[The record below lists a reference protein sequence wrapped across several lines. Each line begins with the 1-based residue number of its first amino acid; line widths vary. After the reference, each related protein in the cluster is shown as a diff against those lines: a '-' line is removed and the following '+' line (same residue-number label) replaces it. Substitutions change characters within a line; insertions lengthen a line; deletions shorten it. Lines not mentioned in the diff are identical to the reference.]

1 MQQSMQRSRGGKGD
15 AFCLGSGCKSE
26 RAASNYQQQTDF
38 FEDYL
43 KKLKEKTVEM
53 DDKISGAEFRLVQ
66 NVQENGNLR
75 SKVAQSP
82 DKRALEEKKLAR
94 EEARNAE
101 RLAMH
106 TLHEK
111 TSLVEVFSKGRFLYF
126 FI

>member
-1 MQQSMQRSRGGKGD
+1 MYSRMQ
-15 AFCLGSGCKSE
+15 FW
-26 RAASNYQQQTDF
+26 
-38 FEDYL
+38 
-43 KKLKEKTVEM
+43 
-53 DDKISGAEFRLVQ
+53 KISGAEFRLVQ

-82 DKRALEEKKLAR
+82 DKVLRALEEKKLAR

-111 TSLVEVFSKGRFLYF
+111 TSLVEVFSKNKHQHKGGRGKLATAYMTALLPRLASGKASLTPASLTPASLPWLLFCLVCC
-126 FI
+126 